1 MYIVDMNTY
10 LFSNVISSCWFLR
23 DDHISELG
31 IRLRLRNVEFW
42 PVFTHEVCFSPP
54 KLLKVFWELFPRRQ
68 TFTSGK
74 RPCLKLFIYRRVK
87 LSSKPS
93 PRLSSFVSV
102 LRSLRVYKTSCVF
115 HLVVKVKSVLYWG
128 TDRIQNNPFIM
139 KFYKGAQTE
148 SHVHRSS

>member
-1 MYIVDMNTY
+1 MYIVDMSTY
-10 LFSNVISSCWFLR
+10 LFSNVISSCWLLR

-42 PVFTHEVCFSPP
+42 PVFTRG
-54 KLLKVFWELFPRRQ
+54 VFLSSQVAQGLFESFFPCRQ

-93 PRLSSFVSV
+93 PQLSSFVSA

-115 HLVVKVKSVLYWG
+115 HLAVKVKSILYWG

-139 KFYKGAQTE
+139 KFYKGAQTG